1 MSVCLPSGRPASFIL
16 LSSLSPSP
24 VLHAHQF
31 LPSEYALSM
40 VSCRLGKDPSVYFI
54 VGTAMVYPEEAEPK
68 QGRIIVFHYTDGL
81 WPFFQRLRTQ
91 TSLSP
96 VGTKYTFPVSFF
108 TLILARPSRPLFAA
122 SIFLP
127 GFTPHPLPVLSL
139 CPVMPSSS
147 CYFIIAFHQTLYSL
161 HFLYNRSHFY
171 SCSPLLL
178 LFFSPPA
185 PLAVLL
191 KVHCMLFE

>member
-1 MSVCLPSGRPASFIL
+1 MQGGVVHLAL
-16 LSSLSPSP
+16 LSLSPSA

-81 WPFFQRLRTQ
+81 WPFSMPAHQNLFISRWDKIHFSR
-91 TSLSP
+91 
-96 VGTKYTFPVSFF
+96 
-108 TLILARPSRPLFAA
+108 LILHPYPRWPSRPLSAA

-127 GFTPHPLPVLSL
+127 GFISPCLFCHFVSS
-139 CPVMPSSS
+139 CPCFPSSS
-147 CYFIIAFHQTLYSL
+147 CYFITAFHQTLCSR
-161 HFLYNRSHFY
+161 HFLHNHSHFY
-171 SCSPLLL
+171 SCSPL
-178 LFFSPPA
+178 FFIFSPPV